1 MSTFNDYMT
10 NNNNNNGLF
19 SNNSNRSLK
28 WLIYPLI
35 RALGAFLIIFSI
47 SIVLSTYLYYTYRPI
62 SLIKE
67 PIYFDFSNLNN
78 QNNDA
83 NSNIIL
89 PVAKLALTSS
99 ENQWKY
105 LKRIDTN
112 INQIINDDENSNQQI
127 SFLQAGRSYS
137 FMMEF
142 HLAKSDRNRDL
153 AKFMV
158 YLTLFDSSSEAVAE
172 SSRPVVLP
180 WEHTSVSLLTSL
192 TYVPF
197 TLLGFSSSAV
207 TRIELINNYRESS
220 PPTQYL
226 ELKLSTGDA
235 DVESAYLSIIPETS
249 GLSYLLYHYPISTI
263 IVGVWILCLFQ
274 LAGLAV
280 YGLIYYVTTYT
291 NDQQGV
297 DRDIPDGSNYSSANS
312 DSNNSSGDGGGI
324 PGERITMR
332 SSIGSPSRSGSIPTG
347 TNNTASDYSRD
358 IIYNDDN
365 NGEDVVIVSGSASV
379 TGDSNDSRDS
389 NSDIGSRVSDTTI
402 DVYDDRQFG
411 ILSNNASEL
420 RRRTYIDS
428 NESEVR

>member
-389 NSDIGSRVSDTTI
+389 NSDIGSRVSDTTT
-402 DVYDDRQFG
+402 DVYEDRQFG